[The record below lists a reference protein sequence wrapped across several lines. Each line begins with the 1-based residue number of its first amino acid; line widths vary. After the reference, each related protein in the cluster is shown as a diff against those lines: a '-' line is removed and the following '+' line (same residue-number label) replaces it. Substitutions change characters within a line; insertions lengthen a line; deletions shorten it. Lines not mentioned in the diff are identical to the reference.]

1 MPSRR
6 ELLKVGLVGGAVLGL
21 GGVGLGLRGTVMVPP
36 TTPLQALDPR
46 SYSVLVAV
54 AERICAYD
62 GLPTASELGVALG
75 IDALL
80 ASTHPGIAAEL
91 SQGLMVLENALT
103 GLLLDGRVTP
113 FTALAPAEQDAVLDS
128 WRRSPLPVKRTVYKA
143 IHGLVVAGYWADP
156 TVFPHCGYPG
166 PPDYGNVGLPDQ
178 RWTPGVEE

>member
-1 MPSRR
+1 MPTRR
-6 ELLKVGLVGGAVLGL
+6 ELLKVGMVGGAVLGL
-21 GGVGLGLRGTVMVPP
+21 GAVGLGFRATVLVAAP
-36 TTPLQALDPR
+36 TTLRALDER
-46 SYSVLVAV
+46 AYSVLLAV

-62 GLPTASELGVALG
+62 GMPSASDLGVAIG

-113 FTALAPAEQDAVLDS
+113 FTALSTEDQDAVLES
-128 WRRSPLPVKRTVYKA
+128 WRLSALPVKRTVYKA

-156 TVFPHCGYPG
+156 TVFPDCGYPG
-166 PPDYGNVGLPDQ
+166 PPDYDNVGLPGQ
-178 RWTPGVEE
+178 RWGEE